1 MLRVRPLFGFGTS
14 RSAGSG
20 LDDAKLSKPQ
30 GQGIR
35 ESYQL
40 QNSVVTRRIGG
51 TRKVHMGKISL
62 AVVDDHQVV
71 IDGLLTMLS
80 GYPELDVVYAT
91 TAPQDFLRYIE
102 TAQIDVA
109 LLDINMPE
117 LDGLELCRQILAL
130 RREVKVI
137 AFSSFDDTHYVKQ
150 ILRKGAMGYLLKNA
164 SRQTLVD
171 AIRSVHDGR
180 EYIDETIQKAIVRES
195 VTGQRRSMFE
205 IPLTKRE
212 KEVLKL
218 IAEEHTNQEIADKLF
233 LSLRTIETHR
243 ANLSQKL
250 GAKNTASLVKEAI
263 RRGLTT

>member
-1 MLRVRPLFGFGTS
+1 MS
-14 RSAGSG
+14 
-20 LDDAKLSKPQ
+20 
-30 GQGIR
+30 
-35 ESYQL
+35 
-40 QNSVVTRRIGG
+40 
-51 TRKVHMGKISL
+51 KISL

-80 GYPELDVVYAT
+80 GYPELDVVYT
-91 TAPQDFLRYIE
+91 TTESQDFLAYVA
-102 TAQIDVA
+102 TAQVDIV

-117 LDGLELCRQILAL
+117 LDGLELCSRILAT
-130 RREVKVI
+130 RRDIKVI
-137 AFSSFDDTHYVKQ
+137 AFSSFDDTNYVKQ
-150 ILRKGAMGYLLKNA
+150 ILRKGAMGYVLKNA

-171 AIRSVHDGR
+171 AITSVYNGN
-180 EYIDETIQKAIVRES
+180 EYIDDTIQKAIVRES

-218 IAEEHTNQEIADKLF
+218 IAEEYTNQEIADNLF

-263 RRGLTT
+263 KRGLIT

>member
-1 MLRVRPLFGFGTS
+1 MS
-14 RSAGSG
+14 
-20 LDDAKLSKPQ
+20 
-30 GQGIR
+30 
-35 ESYQL
+35 
-40 QNSVVTRRIGG
+40 
-51 TRKVHMGKISL
+51 KISL

-80 GYPELDVVYAT
+80 GYPELDVVYT
-91 TAPQDFLRYIE
+91 TTESQDFLTYVA
-102 TAQIDVA
+102 TAQVDIV

-117 LDGLELCRQILAL
+117 LDGLELCGRILAT
-130 RREVKVI
+130 RRDIKVI
-137 AFSSFDDTHYVKQ
+137 AFSSFDDTNYVKQ
-150 ILRKGAMGYLLKNA
+150 ILRKGAMGYVLKNA

-171 AIRSVHDGR
+171 AITSVYNGN
-180 EYIDETIQKAIVRES
+180 EYIDDTIQKAIVRES

-218 IAEEHTNQEIADKLF
+218 IAEEYTNQEIADNLF

-263 RRGLTT
+263 KRGLIT

>member
-1 MLRVRPLFGFGTS
+1 MS
-14 RSAGSG
+14 
-20 LDDAKLSKPQ
+20 
-30 GQGIR
+30 
-35 ESYQL
+35 
-40 QNSVVTRRIGG
+40 
-51 TRKVHMGKISL
+51 KISL

-80 GYPELDVVYAT
+80 GYPELDVVYT
-91 TAPQDFLRYIE
+91 TTESQDFLTYVAA
-102 TAQIDVA
+102 AQVDIV

-117 LDGLELCRQILAL
+117 LDGLELCSRILAT
-130 RREVKVI
+130 RRDIKVI
-137 AFSSFDDTHYVKQ
+137 AFSSFDDTNYVKQ
-150 ILRKGAMGYLLKNA
+150 ILRKGAMGYVLKNA

-171 AIRSVHDGR
+171 AITSVYNGN
-180 EYIDETIQKAIVRES
+180 EYIDDTIQKAIVRES

-218 IAEEHTNQEIADKLF
+218 IAEEYTNQEIADNLF

-263 RRGLTT
+263 KRGLIT

>member
-1 MLRVRPLFGFGTS
+1 MS
-14 RSAGSG
+14 
-20 LDDAKLSKPQ
+20 
-30 GQGIR
+30 
-35 ESYQL
+35 
-40 QNSVVTRRIGG
+40 
-51 TRKVHMGKISL
+51 KISL

-80 GYPELDVVYAT
+80 GYPELDVVYT
-91 TAPQDFLRYIE
+91 TTESQDFLAYVA
-102 TAQIDVA
+102 TAQVDIV

-117 LDGLELCRQILAL
+117 LDGLELCSRILAT
-130 RREVKVI
+130 RRDIKVI
-137 AFSSFDDTHYVKQ
+137 AFSSFDDTNNVKQ
-150 ILRKGAMGYLLKNA
+150 ILRKGAMGYVLKNA

-171 AIRSVHDGR
+171 AITSVYNGN
-180 EYIDETIQKAIVRES
+180 EYIDDTIQKAIVRES

-218 IAEEHTNQEIADKLF
+218 IAEEYTNQEIADNLF

-263 RRGLTT
+263 KRGLIT

>member
-1 MLRVRPLFGFGTS
+1 MS
-14 RSAGSG
+14 
-20 LDDAKLSKPQ
+20 
-30 GQGIR
+30 
-35 ESYQL
+35 
-40 QNSVVTRRIGG
+40 
-51 TRKVHMGKISL
+51 KISL

-80 GYPELDVVYAT
+80 GYPELDVVYT
-91 TAPQDFLRYIE
+91 TTESQDFLTYVA
-102 TAQIDVA
+102 TAQVDIV

-117 LDGLELCRQILAL
+117 LDGLELCSRILAT
-130 RREVKVI
+130 RRDIKVI
-137 AFSSFDDTHYVKQ
+137 AFSSFDDTNYVKQ
-150 ILRKGAMGYLLKNA
+150 ILRKGAMGYVLKNA

-171 AIRSVHDGR
+171 AITSVYNGN
-180 EYIDETIQKAIVRES
+180 EYIDDTIQKAIVRES

-218 IAEEHTNQEIADKLF
+218 IAEEYTNQEIADNLF

-263 RRGLTT
+263 KRGLIT